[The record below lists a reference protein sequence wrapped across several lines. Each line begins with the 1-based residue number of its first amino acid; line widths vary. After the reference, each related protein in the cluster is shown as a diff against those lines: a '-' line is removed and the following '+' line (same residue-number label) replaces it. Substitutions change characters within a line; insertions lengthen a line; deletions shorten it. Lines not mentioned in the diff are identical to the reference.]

1 MADVD
6 VSKLQEMVQ
15 RMMEQVTVMHAE
27 LRREIVALRFDMESG
42 FRALEQRLDAQMVER
57 FRINER
63 LEGIGHQIGA
73 ITKRLDRLEQP

>member
-27 LRREIVALRFDMESG
+27 LRREIAALRFDMESG
-42 FRALEQRLDAQMVER
+42 FRALEQRLDA
-57 FRINER
+57 RI
-63 LEGIGHQIGA
+63 
-73 ITKRLDRLEQP
+73 DRLES